1 MVVGHQIAPMPGFVH
16 KLLDIGPVVPPGP
29 QVAQMLPLLCHLQG
43 HILAKVGVKAHDGG
57 VVGVLG
63 QQVQV
68 DLWPEGVKGSSAG
81 GPDIGLVAC
90 QQEKVRGGKG
100 GVVVWSLVVGNGQD
114 GVACLPVCLHQLF
127 RGKSAIRKGGVGM
140 QIGTVLLCLGG
151 NVREHSMLL
160 SREQKGQPP
169 WAALLAIFA

>member
-1 MVVGHQIAPMPGFVH
+1 M
-16 KLLDIGPVVPPGP
+16 
-29 QVAQMLPLLCHLQG
+29 
-43 HILAKVGVKAHDGG
+43 
-57 VVGVLG
+57 
-63 QQVQV
+63 
-68 DLWPEGVKGSSAG
+68 DLRPEGVKGSGAG
-81 GPDIGLVAC
+81 GPDISLVAC

-151 NVREHSMLL
+151 NDENIVCSFPVSKKGSRRGLPFLRFLPDILL
-160 SREQKGQPP
+160 HGGLGI
-169 WAALLAIFA
+169 AGHHVLLEDGNRMTTGMMASTAPAMIS